1 MSNANQNSNSKVTAS
16 QNLVDKKIFLLVSEN
31 LDKIKR
37 ITEII
42 DKHVQKPTVFSAQD
56 GATAL
61 SKVLNAPPHV
71 LITDL
76 HLAKLSGTNLV
87 EKVLEIRDAD
97 RTAIIV
103 CGQPPEEEKH
113 LDEIVT
119 SKIQYLANDE
129 NESDFN
135 FCLVK
140 ALNYSAH
147 NSKADFYIRFLA
159 KDEIL
164 LREGDKADY
173 VYFVKKGQLKA
184 YKEATSGSPALLGL
198 IECGE
203 FVGEM
208 AYINGQPR
216 SANVSAVTDC
226 ELIEVPLGLFEKVL
240 FKRPSWSKALM
251 LTLSKRVRAA
261 NKSLKNS

>member
-1 MSNANQNSNSKVTAS
+1 MSANSNSHNSPQKTT
-16 QNLVDKKIFLLVSEN
+16 QNLVDKKIFLIVSEN
-31 LDKIKR
+31 PDKIKR
-37 ITEII
+37 IHEVIE
-42 DKHVQKPTVFSAQD
+42 KHVQKPTIFSAQD
-56 GATAL
+56 GAMAL

-76 HLAKLSGTNLV
+76 HLAKLSGINLV
-87 EKVLEIRDAD
+87 EKVLETRDAE

-103 CGQPPEEEKH
+103 CGQPPQEEKH

-119 SKIQYLANDE
+119 SKVQYLANDE
-129 NESDFN
+129 DESEIN

-140 ALNYSAH
+140 ALNYSSH

-184 YKEATSGSPALLGL
+184 YKEPAPGNTAVLGL

-208 AYINGQPR
+208 AYINGEPR
-216 SANVSAVTDC
+216 SANVAAVTDC

-240 FKRPSWSKALM
+240 FKRPTWSKALM

-261 NKSLKNS
+261 NKSSKRT